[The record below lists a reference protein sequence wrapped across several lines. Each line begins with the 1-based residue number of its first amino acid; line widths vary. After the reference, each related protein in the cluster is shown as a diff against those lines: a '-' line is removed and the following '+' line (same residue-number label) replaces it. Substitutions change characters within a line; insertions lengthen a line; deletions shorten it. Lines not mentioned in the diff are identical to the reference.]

1 MKDLADDASPTAKD
15 APMPP
20 GRQSAFGTAGE
31 FDAPPGRHVDPSNP
45 RGYYLDLRVKA
56 DSAACPPAWYPR
68 VRQLPRVVMT
78 QWGLACYEHYLS
90 GDGERWL
97 DAARWAADRLV
108 EQQRSD
114 GGWTH
119 EYAFRHTYRIDPPW
133 MSGMAQGQGASLLVR
148 IHSETGEE
156 RLASAAAAALEPMRV
171 PVARGGVAGA
181 IDGDWLP
188 EEYPT
193 DPSSHVLNGA
203 IFGVWGAYDVAT
215 ALNDRDA
222 ESLAREGI
230 ETLAR
235 SLHLYD
241 TGSWSRYDLF
251 PHPVANI
258 ASPMYH
264 RLHINQL
271 RAMTPISPDPRF
283 TQMADRFEAYEGS
296 RLALAGAYARKVCFR
311 VLVPRNRWLAHR
323 LPWRHKP
330 AA

>member
-1 MKDLADDASPTAKD
+1 
-15 APMPP
+15 MPP
-20 GRQSAFGTAGE
+20 GRQSAFGTAGD
-31 FDAPPGRHVDPSNP
+31 FDAPPGSHVDASSPT
-45 RGYYLDLRVKA
+45 GYYVDLRVKA
-56 DSAACPPAWYPR
+56 DSPECPPVWYPR
-68 VRQLPRVVMT
+68 VRQEPRVVMT
-78 QWGLACYEHYLS
+78 QWGLACYEHYLA
-90 GDGERWL
+90 GEGERWL
-97 DAARWAADRLV
+97 AAARWAADRLL
-108 EQQRSD
+108 EQQRPD
-114 GGWTH
+114 GGWVH
-119 EYAFRHTYRIDPPW
+119 EYAFRHTYRLDPPW
-133 MSGMAQGQGASLLVR
+133 MSGMAQGQAASLLVR
-148 IHSETGEE
+148 MNSETGEE
-156 RLASAAAAALEPMRV
+156 RFASAALAALGPMRI

-181 IDGDWLP
+181 IDGGWIP

-203 IFGVWGAYDVAT
+203 IFGVWGAYDVAA

-222 ESLAREGI
+222 ETLAREGI

-271 RAMTPISPDPRF
+271 RAMKPISSDPRF
-283 TQMADRFEAYEGS
+283 AETADRFEAYEGS

-323 LPWRHKP
+323 MPWRHKP
-330 AA
+330 AG